1 MFLCS
6 KQPWFFGQKKL
17 WTTYL
22 FNLTIAFYI
31 QLAFKKCISYE
42 WCNSSPKKPLP
53 LDCVLRAQNDLN
65 AEFPDWVF
73 CMYASEGMFAKCLF
87 GFTHWIHVIIGIM
100 IIAKAPSS
108 CQRKTTSWKYKKNL
122 EFILRILW

>member
-53 LDCVLRAQNDLN
+53 LDCDLHFYISAQIFDLVDSYVHERVERLIAN
-65 AEFPDWVF
+65 RDEISIITYVF
-73 CMYASEGMFAKCLF
+73 MASTYTYTLS
-87 GFTHWIHVIIGIM
+87 IL
-100 IIAKAPSS
+100 PSS
-108 CQRKTTSWKYKKNL
+108 KFQPWKLNHENSVLKDTVV
-122 EFILRILW
+122 